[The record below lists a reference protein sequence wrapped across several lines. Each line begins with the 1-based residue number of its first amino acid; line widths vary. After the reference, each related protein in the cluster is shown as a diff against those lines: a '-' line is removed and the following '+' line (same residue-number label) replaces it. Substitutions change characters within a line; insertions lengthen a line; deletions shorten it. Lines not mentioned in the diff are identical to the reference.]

1 MEINTQRQGKV
12 THISQLLPEQLRVPV
27 PFDLVDLTEQER
39 KDACE
44 LAIHEAKVKKHA
56 TLESDRKKRL
66 AEEKRNDSKTP
77 WSPAEVFQLAKW
89 RATQIIRAR
98 TGNPACEFE
107 PTVNQKPVITALAL
121 YFAEAEEFESLDPK
135 LYNSTK
141 LQFSLHKG
149 IWLWGN
155 PGVGKSL
162 IMEIFNRNK
171 RICYDMLE
179 CPKVCYSYVK
189 HGDEVLDSLIDVRRA
204 VAPDASTF
212 FQSIKGVCYNDLGT
226 EPMPVSHYKNPLNV
240 MEYIMLQTYERKVP
254 YWQRYVTTNLT
265 FDQVKETY
273 GVRVLD
279 RIREC
284 YNILELKGESHRK

>member
-1 MEINTQRQGKV
+1 M
-12 THISQLLPEQLRVPV
+12 PV
-27 PFDLVDLTEQER
+27 PFELVDLTEQEI
-39 KDACE
+39 KDATE
-44 LAIHEAKVKKHA
+44 LAVHEARVKKHA

-66 AEEKRNDSKTP
+66 ADERRNDSKVP

-98 TGNPACEFE
+98 TGNPAIEFE
-107 PTVNQKPVITALAL
+107 PTPDQKPIITAMSL

-135 LYNSTK
+135 QYNSTK

-171 RICYDMLE
+171 RLCYDILE
-179 CPKVCYSYVK
+179 CPKICYRYVK
-189 HGDEVLDSLIDVRRA
+189 HGDDVLNSLINVCET

-212 FQSIKGVCYNDLGT
+212 FQPIKGICYNDLGT
-226 EPMPVSHYKNPLNV
+226 ENTSSSHYKNPLNV
-240 MEYIMLQTYERKVP
+240 MEYILLQSYERKIP
-254 YWQRYVTTNLT
+254 YWHRYVTTNLT

-279 RIREC
+279 RIKEC
-284 YNILELKGESHRK
+284 FNILELKGESLRK